1 MCKQPSH
8 CPGNVPSWGGPENV
22 VQKFPRY
29 QLCALLSPFPVKY
42 RFRQEK
48 NLQWTLRDV
57 WQLKLSRAGFCTA
70 WFFFQLI
77 TTYQWTILI
86 SIYQISSFSSWIA
99 RNQLVILSELE
110 AHSLCSLFS
119 VVYSRKYETR
129 MVGREIF
136 LYPKQKKRVWWEGHP
151 QREKHLSLAGPAG
164 CWKES
169 WETGEPCEGW
179 VQVGML
185 NQALKHFIAALDC
198 ILRA

>member
-57 WQLKLSRAGFCTA
+57 WQLKLSRASFCTA

-136 LYPKQKKRVWWEGHP
+136 LYPKQKKGCGGRDTHRGKSTWAWQVLQDAERSPGKQESLVKDGYRWE
-151 QREKHLSLAGPAG
+151 
-164 CWKES
+164 C
-169 WETGEPCEGW
+169 
-179 VQVGML
+179 
-185 NQALKHFIAALDC
+185 
-198 ILRA
+198 